1 MEASLN
7 ELITT
12 VLNQVLS
19 LSQQRCR
26 QQDNRYSY
34 LVCMENNMCTYHY
47 GEILQV
53 NYDKKTKKH
62 QCLIESYGK
71 QER

>member
-1 MEASLN
+1 
-7 ELITT
+7 
-12 VLNQVLS
+12 
-19 LSQQRCR
+19 
-26 QQDNRYSY
+26 
-34 LVCMENNMCTYHY
+34 MCTYHY